1 MSDTPPTAPTTQSN
15 TGKRRFLIF
24 GGLIA
29 VVAIYGGFHW
39 YTNRYIESTDDA
51 FVDGDAGLIAPRI
64 SGTVLAVHVA
74 DNQRVH
80 AGDLVMELDSRD
92 EKVALAQATAQL
104 ESAKANLTAAQAQLD
119 LTQATVAATLDE
131 ATSGLASAEANI
143 SAAIAQ
149 ANSADALQVRAQA
162 DVERARVLA
171 RTNDASK
178 QALDAAIATADSS
191 KAQAVAA
198 HEGITIA
205 KTLRDVSKGKLAE
218 AQTGP
223 QQIAAKQ
230 AATAQAKAAVDTA
243 QAAVDSAALQLSYT
257 KITAPRDGSITQRSF
272 NVGDQVQRGE
282 TIANLVFT
290 NPWVTANFKE
300 TQVSH
305 MRAGQPVTIA
315 IDSLGGQT
323 FKGHV
328 DSVMRGTGARFAL
341 LPTENATGNYVK
353 VVQRVPV
360 KIVFD
365 DLPPE
370 TAATLGLGFS
380 VVPRVNVESP

>member
-1 MSDTPPTAPTTQSN
+1 
-15 TGKRRFLIF
+15 
-24 GGLIA
+24 
-29 VVAIYGGFHW
+29 
-39 YTNRYIESTDDA
+39 
-51 FVDGDAGLIAPRI
+51 
-64 SGTVLAVHVA
+64 
-74 DNQRVH
+74 
-80 AGDLVMELDSRD
+80 
-92 EKVALAQATAQL
+92 
-104 ESAKANLTAAQAQLD
+104 
-119 LTQATVAATLDE
+119 
-131 ATSGLASAEANI
+131 
-143 SAAIAQ
+143 
-149 ANSADALQVRAQA
+149 
-162 DVERARVLA
+162 
-171 RTNDASK
+171 
-178 QALDAAIATADSS
+178 
-191 KAQAVAA
+191 
-198 HEGITIA
+198 
-205 KTLRDVSKGKLAE
+205 LAE

-353 VVQRVPV
+353 LVQRVPV